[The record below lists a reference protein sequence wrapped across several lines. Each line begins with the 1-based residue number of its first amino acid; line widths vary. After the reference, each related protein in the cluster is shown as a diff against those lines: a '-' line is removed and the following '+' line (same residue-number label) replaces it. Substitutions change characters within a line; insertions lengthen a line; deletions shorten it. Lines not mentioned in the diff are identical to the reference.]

1 MLVSCRVRQNLRGAG
16 MVAWAMGPVGAAVC
30 AACVFVRSC
39 SPCECVEEVKRRWHR
54 LVPMVAEAQGPV
66 HLPRGTDVRRQENT
80 HNGSFVRGGEGG
92 HRWSRE
98 QGAVGVAA
106 F

>member
-1 MLVSCRVRQNLRGAG
+1 MLVSCRVRQKLRGAG
-16 MVAWAMGPVGAAVC
+16 MVAWAMGPVGVAVC
-30 AACVFVRSC
+30 AACVCVRSC

-54 LVPMVAEAQGPV
+54 QVPSVRKHKGPFTYLVA
-66 HLPRGTDVRRQENT
+66 LTRGGQENT
-80 HNGSFVRGGEGG
+80 HNGSCVRSGEGE